1 MASDT
6 STGILTA
13 ALQVLRAGDTITL
26 DSVAEEAGLTKPGL
40 MYHFESKE
48 ALMTGVVDHVMT
60 MWETKLDSLLGK
72 PVGKAGPVER
82 IRAYVE
88 FCLSGDFDYTDL
100 AMMADPRLREPLTTR
115 WADRMFE
122 WVAVPADVNN
132 EMRGRLV
139 AARLIADGAW
149 FAGASQ
155 LLEPDAAERERVR
168 VVIDDLLKE

>member
-6 STGILTA
+6 STEILTA
-13 ALQVLRAGDTITL
+13 ALKVLRDGGTVTL
-26 DSVAEEAGLTKPGL
+26 DSVAEEVGLTKPGL

-60 MWETKLDSLLGK
+60 MWETRLEALLEK
-72 PVGKAGPVER
+72 PVLETGPVER

-88 FCLSGDFDYTDL
+88 FCLSGEFDYTDL

-115 WADRMFE
+115 WADRMSD
-122 WVAVPADVNN
+122 WVAVPAEVND

-155 LLEPDAAERERVR
+155 LLEPSAAERERVR
-168 VVIDDLLKE
+168 IVIDDLLKE